1 MLLAASIE
9 HIRVGACSKHELMI
23 YLFSKVPFTLFD
35 RETKRNS
42 YSIQE
47 RRLLKLDS
55 HVRC

>member
-1 MLLAASIE
+1 MAASFE

-23 YLFSKVPFTLFD
+23 YLFSKVQFTLFD

-47 RRLLKLDS
+47 RILI
-55 HVRC
+55 V

>member
-47 RRLLKLDS
+47 RILI
-55 HVRC
+55 V